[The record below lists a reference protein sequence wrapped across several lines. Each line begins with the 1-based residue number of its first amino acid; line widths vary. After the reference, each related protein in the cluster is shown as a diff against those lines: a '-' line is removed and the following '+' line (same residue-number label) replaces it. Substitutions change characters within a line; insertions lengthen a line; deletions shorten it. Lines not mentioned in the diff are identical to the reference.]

1 MNIQMLICILL
12 FAAMLVS
19 FLIGKLPLGV
29 TAGTVAALLVLTGC
43 TAPATILNGIGS
55 ANAVTICCMIILA
68 AGLGQTTFP
77 ARLTAGIRKI
87 TGGSYRL
94 AYLGILLIAMALT
107 SMLTSPMAVYAI
119 VFPLMDSVCDE
130 FGVGRSKAQF
140 PLVIVCLGCASILPL
155 CSSISQAA
163 VYNGYLQTYGF
174 SQEFTAMDFFR
185 GRWPFLLVTLAWA
198 LFLAPKFTPEKPV
211 VPIASLA
218 AEKAALRTLS
228 RFSDV
233 AGVVIFV
240 LVILGFLL
248 NEQLG
253 IPVWFLSFAGVMAMV
268 LCGTL
273 SKKEAI
279 QSIPV
284 EICLLYVGA
293 NTVAAALVETGTAD
307 CIGAVISRLA
317 GGTTNTVALHT
328 VFFLVPFIITQF
340 MQNQSVMNV
349 FAPIALITCSALGAD
364 PRGCLVLVTAGS
376 RLAFMTPSATAAIPL
391 CMGAGGYDVKS
402 LIKMGWLLCIILCV
416 GYVGFVSLIMPAF

>member
-68 AGLGQTTFP
+68 VGLGQTTFP
-77 ARLTAGIRKI
+77 ARLTAVIRKI

-155 CSSISQAA
+155 GSSISRPGGPCSCWPGSSSILPLGSSISQAA

-233 AGVVIFV
+233 AGVVLFV

-317 GGTTNTVALHT
+317 GGATNTVALHT

-376 RLAFMTPSATAAIPL
+376 RLAFMTPSPPQRPSPCAWEQADTT
-391 CMGAGGYDVKS
+391 
-402 LIKMGWLLCIILCV
+402 
-416 GYVGFVSLIMPAF
+416 